1 MPYAMAARGADL
13 ATVRTLWRLG
23 YPWGPRGAAFARA
36 ITEGHCSHTVPVLRL
51 MLALGCPVDWEAAER
66 AAAGRDARGVRL
78 FVQRRGCEPGRG
90 AAGVGVGGDVGGDVG
105 VGAGEPSW
113 LAAWQP
119 FGA

>member
-23 YPWGPRGAAFARA
+23 YPWGPRGAAFSRA
-36 ITEGHCSHTVPVLRL
+36 IAEGHCAHTVPVLRL

-78 FVQRRGCEPGRG
+78 FVQRRGCEPGV
-90 AAGVGVGGDVGGDVG
+90 GVGVGVGMGG
-105 VGAGEPSW
+105 GAGAPSW